1 VLASFFRSATLWF
14 YKKHSLDVTSVLR
27 FDIYDGRLTELTNF
41 MFLTAFKFFKG
52 VAAKS
57 YCT

>member
-1 VLASFFRSATLWF
+1 VVLQETFTRCPF
-14 YKKHSLDVTSVLR
+14 HLR
-27 FDIYDGRLTELTNF
+27 FDIYDGRLTEPTNF